1 MAVMS
6 LIVPILGYY
15 PLKTRG
21 AAGAFIRVLSKFFDQ
36 VGNETKYAST
46 RNQHFFTVGQ

>member
-21 AAGAFIRVLSKFFDQ
+21 AAGAFIMMLCGEKPLTGEWFPFMGALLLS
-36 VGNETKYAST
+36 
-46 RNQHFFTVGQ
+46 